1 MNTQSA
7 KASALQAQ
15 LDDWA
20 TPDDKPALDTF
31 ALGMSAMDKALAGD
45 TASRTITAAARVAAA
60 ALIARLP
67 EDGAQPPEYE
77 RGRRACRFYLYASA
91 LEAERDRRFTPELGK
106 LVTTTRRL
114 IRGLNALCRAEGATQ
129 RASQLRDEALEDCA
143 LGLAHLSGIAYKMR
157 SKRLSDLVWRVY
169 GAAHAYAVELNRE
182 IERRDPPPR
191 CFDGS
196 PALSSL
202 RMYLAQVAVG
212 DAKELSELRFILRAI
227 RDADGMS

>member
-1 MNTQSA
+1 MIKQSA

-20 TPDDKPALDTF
+20 TPDDKPALDFF
-31 ALGMSAMDKALAGD
+31 AIGMSAMDRALSGD
-45 TASRTITAAARVAAA
+45 TDSRTITNAARVAAA
-60 ALIARLP
+60 ALIAQLP

-77 RGRRACRFYLYASA
+77 RGRRACRLYLYASA
-91 LEAERDRRFTPELGK
+91 LEAEKDRRSTPELKK
-106 LVTTTRRL
+106 LVITTRGL

-129 RASQLRDEALEDCA
+129 RASWRRDEALKDCA
-143 LGLAHLSGIAYKMR
+143 LGLAHLSGIAYKLR

-169 GAAHAYAVELNRE
+169 GAAHAYAVGLNRE
-182 IERRDPPPR
+182 VERRDPPPR

-202 RMYLAQVAVG
+202 RLYLAQVAVG
-212 DAKELSELRFILRAI
+212 DAKELSELRSIMRAI